1 MDLTE
6 ITKSAKWFKNRYSSD
21 DYGVAM
27 RDFKALC
34 IIHGSERHKVVDM
47 YKRQDG
53 TYFLVY
59 KKQSVVEKKVY
70 EGGTVYF
77 DEAGC

>member
-6 ITKSAKWFKNRYSSD
+6 ITESAKWFKRKYQSD
-21 DYGVAM
+21 QYGVAV

-34 IIHGSERHKVVDM
+34 IIHGHERHKVIDT
-47 YKRQDG
+47 YHRQDG

-59 KKQSVVEKKVY
+59 KKQPVIEKKIY
-70 EGGTVYF
+70 EGTTVYF